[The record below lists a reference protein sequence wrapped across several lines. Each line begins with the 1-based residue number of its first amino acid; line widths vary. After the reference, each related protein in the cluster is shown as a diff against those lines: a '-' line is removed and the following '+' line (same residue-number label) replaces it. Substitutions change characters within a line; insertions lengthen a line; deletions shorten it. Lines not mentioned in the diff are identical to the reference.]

1 MKNLLEKIS
10 RKLAL
15 PLLAFALALL
25 VSGLL
30 VAFSDSEVLALKS
43 SPLEM
48 LAKAFATAGGAFAAL
63 WQGSVFDP
71 DLTRNG
77 YWNGFYPLS
86 ETIVAA
92 SPLILTGLSV
102 ALAFRAGLFNIGAQG
117 QFIAGAIGASF
128 VGFYF
133 DLPVVVHVL
142 AAILAA
148 IIAAGIY
155 GGFVGL
161 LKARTGAHEV
171 IVTIML
177 NYIAGYFLLWLLST
191 ETFLR
196 PGRQDP
202 LAPEVALTAR
212 LPKLF
217 GADLRAN
224 LGFIIAL
231 VVAALVWWLL
241 QRSTWGFRF
250 RAVGANAV
258 AAKTAGISVGRTTTT
273 VMFIAGA
280 LAGLGGAVQILGSEP
295 ALTAGVGG
303 TFGFDAITVALLGRA
318 TPIGTVFAALL
329 FGALRAG
336 GLEMQASTDTPLDLV
351 LVIQAL
357 VVLFIAA
364 PALVKAIFRLRN
376 LDQGAT
382 ISSKGWNG

>member
-1 MKNLLEKIS
+1 MRLKRLILP
-10 RKLAL
+10 AL
-15 PLLAFALALL
+15 SFAMALL

-30 VAFSDSEVLALKS
+30 VAFSDSQVLALKS
-43 SPLEM
+43 NPLSM
-48 LAKAFATAGGAFAAL
+48 VAKGFATAGGAYWAL
-63 WQGSVFDP
+63 FRGSIFDP
-71 DLTRNG
+71 QLAQG
-77 YWNGFYPLS
+77 HFFQGFYPLS
-86 ETIVAA
+86 ETLVAA

-117 QFIAGAIGASF
+117 QFIAGAIGASW
-128 VGFYF
+128 VGFSF
-133 DLPVVVHVL
+133 HFPVVLH
-142 AAILAA
+142 AIAA
-148 IIAAGIY
+148 IIAAMLFAGAY

-177 NYIAGYFLLWLLST
+177 NYVAGYFLLWLLST
-191 ETFLR
+191 TAFLR

-202 LAPEVALTAR
+202 LAPEVHTSAR
-212 LPKLF
+212 LPHLF
-217 GADLRAN
+217 GTELRAN
-224 LGFIIAL
+224 VGFIVAL
-231 VVAALVWWLL
+231 VAALAIWWILN
-241 QRSTWGFRF
+241 RSTWGFRF
-250 RAVGANAV
+250 RAVGANA
-258 AAKTAGISVGRTTTT
+258 AASRTAGISVARVTTS

-303 TFGFDAITVALLGRA
+303 SFGFDAITVALLGRA

-336 GLEMQASTDTPLDLV
+336 GLTMQASTETPLDLV

-364 PALVKAIFRLRN
+364 PALIKSLFRLKN
-376 LDQGAT
+376 VEAGETVA
-382 ISSKGWNG
+382 SKGWNG